1 MIIPKKNSL
10 IVNDSK
16 YNYLV
21 FDGLGQFNDFVDRES
36 RSLSEHNAE
45 VLKNLNAG
53 TLTKIESGSSWY
65 GQPVPSNIDELDHH
79 NSFLGMY
86 LLKEVKPKI
95 ERHLSEYLRYLESSI
110 MPKPKVS
117 YNDRGL
123 GMFSFERAAM
133 GLYRSGATRSGATRS
148 GKIELSSPIEKTAAQ
163 INIELGRN
171 NIRTRIKK
179 VYSYFEHKDKTFP
192 SFSLYLMA
200 GANANV
206 EGSDLLYVG
215 LACAELVEFLE
226 LRGVAV
232 EVNVLFGSAFRNQVC
247 LASVKIKRFQ
257 DKTDKNFLLL
267 LSSDPR
273 YFRYRGF
280 KALIALSNHFG
291 YKIPNGLGR
300 LEESMGE
307 KFVSALNSEIDTN
320 SFVFEQSYSL
330 DSAAQ
335 EVKRIIEQYKKRLE
349 DAKG

>member
-1 MIIPKKNSL
+1 MTFPKKNSL
-10 IVNDSK
+10 VVNEVK

-21 FDGLGQFNDFVDRES
+21 FDGLGQFNDFIDQAS
-36 RSLSEHNAE
+36 RSLSGHNAE
-45 VLKNLNAG
+45 VLKNVNAG
-53 TLTKIESGSSWY
+53 TKTKIESGEGWY
-65 GQPVPSNIDELDHH
+65 GHPVPANIDELDHH

-95 ERHLSEYLRYLESSI
+95 DSYLSDYLRYLDSHV

-123 GMFSFERAAM
+123 GMFSFDRVAM
-133 GLYRSGATRSGATRS
+133 GLYSS
-148 GKIELSSPIEKTAAQ
+148 GKIELGSPIERTAAQ

-179 VYSYFEHKDKTFP
+179 VYVYFEHKDKTFP
-192 SFSLYLMA
+192 SISLYLMA

-232 EVNVLFGSAFRNQVC
+232 EVNVLLGTAFRNQVC

-257 DKTDKNFLLL
+257 DKIDKNILLL

-291 YKIPNGLGR
+291 YKIPHGLGR

-307 KFVSALNSEIDTN
+307 KFVSALNAEMNTN

-330 DSAAQ
+330 DSTAQ

-349 DAKG
+349 DAKS